1 MSRWMASALP
11 SQNPGLSSR
20 SCIST

>member
-1 MSRWMASALP
+1 MSRWLASALP